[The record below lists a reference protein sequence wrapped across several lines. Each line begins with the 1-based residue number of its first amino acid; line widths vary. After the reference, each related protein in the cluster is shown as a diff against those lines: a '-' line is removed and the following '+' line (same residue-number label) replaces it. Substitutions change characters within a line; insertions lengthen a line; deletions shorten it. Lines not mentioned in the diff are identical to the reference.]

1 MKYIQDTKNV
11 VIVGGNGAL
20 AQAFMT
26 QINRFY
32 PQAQISVLSRS
43 DYIDTHIPIGLYT
56 LSYADEAAI
65 VAAVDNIT
73 RNRPIDMAIVTT
85 GTLHAPSRMPEKSMK
100 DIVAQNLLDV
110 FKINTVVPTIAA
122 KHLIPRL
129 NRQTCSVFAALS
141 ARVGSISDNR
151 LGGWYAYRASKAA
164 LNMMIKTVSIEAAR
178 RNPKAL
184 VVGLHP
190 GTVDSGLS
198 KPFQANVPDGKLF
211 TAAYAAERLLSVLQG
226 LTPEQTGR
234 CFAWDGQEILP

>member
-1 MKYIQDTKNV
+1 MTYIPDTKNV

-26 QINRFY
+26 QISLFY
-32 PQAQISVLSRS
+32 PQARISVLSRS
-43 DYIDTHIPIGLYT
+43 DHIDTHIPIDLYT
-56 LSYADEAAI
+56 LSYTDETAIAD
-65 VAAVDNIT
+65 AVNEVT
-73 RNRPIDMAIVTT
+73 RNGPIDMAIVTT
-85 GTLHAPSRMPEKSMK
+85 GTLHAPNRMPEKSMK
-100 DIVAQNLLDV
+100 DIAAQNVLDV
-110 FKINTVVPTIAA
+110 FKINTIVPTIAA
-122 KHLIPRL
+122 KHLVPRL
-129 NRQTCSVFAALS
+129 SRQTCSVFAALS

-190 GTVDSGLS
+190 GTVDSSLS
-198 KPFQANVPDGKLF
+198 RPFQANVPEGKLF
-211 TAAYAAERLLSVLQG
+211 TATYAVERLLSVLQG